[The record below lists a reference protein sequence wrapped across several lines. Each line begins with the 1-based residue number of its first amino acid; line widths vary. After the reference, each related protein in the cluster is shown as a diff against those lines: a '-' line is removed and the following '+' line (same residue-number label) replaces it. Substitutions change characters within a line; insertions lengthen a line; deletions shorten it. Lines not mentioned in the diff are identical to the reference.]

1 MLLEKIEKYVAD
13 YDVIPVKK
21 EIYADLV
28 TPIALLQ
35 KNCSKEKTFL
45 PSGKC
50 RRRREM
56 GTVFVPRIRPCYA
69 GFLHRDKIRVT
80 IKQRQETKTVDHR
93 RFVSG

>member
-28 TPIALLQ
+28 TAHCVIAE
-35 KNCSKEKTFL
+35 NCSKEKTFL

-50 RRRREM
+50 RRRRKM
-56 GTVFVPRIRPCYA
+56 GTLFFPWLR
-69 GFLHRDKIRVT
+69 
-80 IKQRQETKTVDHR
+80 
-93 RFVSG
+93 SGDEGILFPG